1 MISVKVSASWLRREA
16 VPNAQTIGVIVD
28 PDSPD
33 TIQQMKDLTAAASA
47 VGRRLKIV
55 SARSGR
61 LCDYGRAESRR
72 GRGDLRA
79 DLFRAARENWSASPR
94 VTRFPR
100 FSFVRDFAD
109 AGGLMSYG
117 TSFLDAN
124 RQAGV
129 YTGRILKGDK

>member
-1 MISVKVSASWLRREA
+1 MISVKVSAIWLRREA

-28 PDSPD
+28 PDSLD

-79 DLFRAARENWSASPR
+79 DLFRAARKIGRHRRAL
-94 VTRFPR
+94 
-100 FSFVRDFAD
+100 RDSH
-109 AGGLMSYG
+109 G
-117 TSFLDAN
+117 FLLCATLPMP
-124 RQAGV
+124 AA
-129 YTGRILKGDK
+129 